1 MRARQGRTR
10 ERNGTVHTGT
20 MAGLTAGGRGRGTAD
35 WVSAYRDLTARAV
48 DDLSGSDLER
58 LAVSSYLIGDD
69 ARCAAMWEEAHRRH
83 VEADHPARA
92 ALCSFWLAFSMMMRG
107 QMAHAAAWLGRT
119 EAVLASN
126 ERCRASGYILVPAL
140 LQALDADDPAMA
152 RTLAAEAADV
162 AETFGDPDLAALS
175 QLGDGQALMVM
186 GDIHSAT
193 ARFDSVMLMVSTGE
207 VGPVVAG
214 VVYCAVILECMHV
227 FDLTRAAEWTEAL
240 HGWCEDQ
247 PDLVPYRGQCLVHR
261 SQLQQAAGDWTSAFA
276 TAVDACDRLA
286 EPPHPALGLAR
297 YQEAELHRLRGAY
310 DAAAVGYAQASAHG
324 QDPMPGLALLELAR
338 GDVDVAAAGIRRA
351 LDSATTSHQRPR
363 LLIAAVDILREARD
377 IAGARRAGDE
387 LRTIADASPSD
398 VLRAMA
404 DQALG
409 AVLLSEG
416 DPAGAFAQ
424 LRSAHTTWTRL
435 QMPLETARTSMLL
448 GLGGLALGDRA
459 SAALEFDNAA
469 SILDSLG
476 AVPDAARLRALQRT
490 ADMPSAPAIQAKSD
504 LTAREIEVLAHVAAG
519 RTNREIAS
527 ALTISQHTVGRHL
540 ENVFA
545 KLGVNSRAAATA
557 YAYEHHLL

>member
-1 MRARQGRTR
+1 M
-10 ERNGTVHTGT
+10 
-20 MAGLTAGGRGRGTAD
+20 
-35 WVSAYRDLTARAV
+35 SAYRDLTARALH
-48 DDLSGSDLER
+48 DLSGSEVER

-69 ARCAAMWEEAHRRH
+69 ARCAAMWEEGHRRQ
-83 VEADHPARA
+83 VAANDPAGA
-92 ALCSFWLAFSMMMRG
+92 AMCSFWLAFSMMMRG
-107 QMAHAAAWLGRT
+107 QMAQAAAWLGRT
-119 EAVLASN
+119 EALLATN
-126 ERCRASGYILVPAL
+126 ERCRASGYVLVPAL

-152 RTLAAEAADV
+152 RALAAEAADV
-162 AETFGDPDLAALS
+162 AETFGDPDLAAMA
-175 QLGDGQALMVM
+175 QLGDGQALMAM
-186 GDIHSAT
+186 GDIRSAT
-193 ARFDSVMLMVSTGE
+193 ERFDSVMLMVSTGE

-214 VVYCAVILECMHV
+214 VVYCAVILECMQV

-261 SQLQQAAGDWTSAFA
+261 SQLQQAAGDWASAFA

-310 DAAAVGYAQASAHG
+310 DASAGAYAQASAHG

-338 GDVDVAAAGIRRA
+338 GDVDGAAAGIRLA
-351 LDSATTSHQRPR
+351 LESATTSRLRPE
-363 LLIAAVDILREARD
+363 LLVAAVDILREARD
-377 IAGARRAGDE
+377 VDGARRAADE
-387 LRTIADASPSD
+387 LRAIADASPSE
-398 VLRAMA
+398 VVRAMA
-404 DQALG
+404 DQADG

-416 DPAGAFAQ
+416 DPAGALAR
-424 LRSAHTTWTRL
+424 LRPAHTTWTRL

-448 GLGGLALGDRA
+448 GLGCLSLGDRA
-459 SAALEFDNAA
+459 SAAMEFGNAA
-469 SILDSLG
+469 SILDALG
-476 AVPDAARLRALQRT
+476 AVPDAARLRMLQRT
-490 ADMPSAPAIQAKSD
+490 GDMPSAPHVQGEAD

-545 KLGVNSRAAATA
+545 KLGVKSRAAATA